1 MARGSIWS
9 HDSDSRAPVWAAGC
23 QGLLYVPGF
32 SGSDIWRVGLD
43 KTPPQ
48 RVTDLKGERVFQL
61 AVSADGKQLA
71 YTRGQ
76 SNLDVVL
83 IQQTEGK

>member
-1 MARGSIWS
+1 LVVALTDFRS
-9 HDSDSRAPVWAAGC
+9 AAVWAAGC
-23 QGLLYVPGF
+23 QGLLYLVLTRG
-32 SGSDIWRVGLD
+32 GGDIWRVGLD

-48 RVTDLKGERVFQL
+48 RVTDLKGERVFRL

-71 YTRGQ
+71 YARGHY
-76 SNLDVVL
+76 NLDVVL

>member
-1 MARGSIWS
+1 MITVYSA
-9 HDSDSRAPVWAAGC
+9 AVWEAGC
-23 QGLLYVPGF
+23 QGLLYVAG
-32 SGSDIWRVGLD
+32 DIWRVGLD

-48 RVTDLKGERVFQL
+48 RVTDLKGEQVFQL

-71 YTRGQ
+71 YARGQ
-76 SNLDVVL
+76 FNSDVVL